1 MMKMKTLLFRVKRS
15 CQNEFSHTPC
25 CFRCLS
31 EGTPPEHQYALSNAI
46 SKSQLF
52 PIGRFRYCITCRT
65 LNPNHHNVYD
75 PWVVGD
81 HIGYTPERILDIWAI
96 SAIFT
101 TSENL
106 FKNYFDGSFY
116 EFLNSPENTKITSKA
131 IYDQILN
138 RNIEIVRSSL
148 ETVMEMMTT
157 ISKHPDGDFYKLQQM
172 LIGKY
177 YRRRPLGRKPP
188 LPQWAMN
195 EDIQS

>member
-31 EGTPPEHQYALSNAI
+31 EGTPPEHQYALSNTI
-46 SKSQLF
+46 LV
-52 PIGRFRYCITCRT
+52 PIRRASICMTCRAVNT
-65 LNPNHHNVYD
+65 NHHSLYD
-75 PWVVGD
+75 PWVVAD
-81 HIGYTPERILDIWAI
+81 HIGYTPERILDIWSI
-96 SAIFT
+96 SAIFR

-116 EFLNSPENTKITSKA
+116 ELLNSPQKTKITSKA

-138 RNIEIVRSSL
+138 KNIEILQSSL
-148 ETVMEMMTT
+148 DAVVEMMTT

-172 LIGKY
+172 LIEKY

-188 LPQWAMN
+188 LPPWAMN
-195 EDIQS
+195 EDLPAVT